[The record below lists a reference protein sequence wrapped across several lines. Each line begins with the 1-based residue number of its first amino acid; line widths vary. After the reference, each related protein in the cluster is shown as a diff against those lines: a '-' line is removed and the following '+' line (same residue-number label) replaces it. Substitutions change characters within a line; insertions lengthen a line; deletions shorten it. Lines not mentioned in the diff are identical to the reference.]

1 MRRTIMEELIIE
13 SYGKVNLALDI
24 LYKREDGYHEI
35 NSVMQRI
42 NLKDRLTFKE
52 IKEGII
58 IESNN
63 SEVPTDSTNLVHKVW
78 EILRKLTGLN
88 RGIYVYIE
96 KHIPIAAGLA
106 GGSSNGAATL
116 QALNQMWSLNL
127 SDKELM
133 TIGKDLGADIPFCI
147 MGGTALAQGIGEK
160 LTKLKSFSKK
170 HILLCNPGIKISTK
184 EAYKKVN
191 PNGKSMDIDS
201 LINCIKEENINCIA
215 QNMFNKMEEPIMK
228 EYPII
233 QSIKDIMLN
242 HGALG
247 ALMSGSGPTVF
258 GIYDDEEKMK
268 ETKKKLLNIT
278 DKVYICETL

>member
-1 MRRTIMEELIIE
+1 MKELIIE

-78 EILRKLTGLN
+78 ESLRKLTGLN

-127 SDKELM
+127 SDRELM

-160 LTKLKSFSKK
+160 LTKLNSFSKK

-184 EAYKKVN
+184 EAYKKIN

>member
-1 MRRTIMEELIIE
+1 MEELIIE